1 MCIKYTS
8 ERDKLWWQ
16 AMAASY
22 HGGMMAGREGTE
34 SIAECDPREIAVIR
48 RLKEAED
55 GNLLRVL

>member
-1 MCIKYTS
+1 
-8 ERDKLWWQ
+8 
-16 AMAASY
+16 
-22 HGGMMAGREGTE
+22 MAGREGTE